1 MKQNTEHYWKESM
14 LVWHNKSRLCVCR
27 VWSWTSCTSDR
38 TRSTSLTIMS
48 WTHVETCNQSSK
60 LSKYI
65 QKSLLALLQS
75 TLNRTA
81 GPKKRQTCKMTS
93 TKTLSGIYHS
103 SCIYLVYLFSKWT
116 KLTSLM
122 LTHLPPVSQTRLKLS
137 PRLKCKSELFQLK

>member
-1 MKQNTEHYWKESM
+1 MCLPGLIMNVMHQWQNQIDQFDHHE
-14 LVWHNKSRLCVCR
+14 LN
-27 VWSWTSCTSDR
+27 SCGNR
-38 TRSTSLTIMS
+38 
-48 WTHVETCNQSSK
+48 CNQSSK

-65 QKSLLALLQS
+65 QKSLLALSQS

-103 SCIYLVYLFSKWT
+103 NCIYLVYLFSKWT

-122 LTHLPPVSQTRLKLS
+122 LTHLPPVSQTGLKPS